1 MSTTSTKVSD
11 KASETQ
17 ASDKAS
23 VTRDDAV
30 VDDNLCFL
38 NTVVYDKSINRFYVD
53 NDFGGNPVYDVD
65 LASDRT
71 IWNYAEQQ
79 FADSITSVLE
89 QAVASLNRN
98 KQEGA

>member
-1 MSTTSTKVSD
+1 MSTTSTNS
-11 KASETQ
+11 SET
-17 ASDKAS
+17 AS
-23 VTRDDAV
+23 VTQKDTE

-38 NTVVYDKSINRFYVD
+38 NTVVYDKSTKRFYVD
-53 NDFGGNPVYDVD
+53 NDFGGNPIYDVD
-65 LASDRT
+65 LANDRT

-79 FADSITSVLE
+79 FADSITSTLE

>member
-1 MSTTSTKVSD
+1 MSTTSSN
-11 KASETQ
+11 ASETL
-17 ASDKAS
+17 S

-38 NTVVYDKSINRFYVD
+38 NTVVYDKSTNRFYVD
-53 NDFGGNPVYDVD
+53 NDFGGNPIYDVD
-65 LASDRT
+65 LANDRS
-71 IWNYAEQQ
+71 IWNSAEQK
-79 FADSITSVLE
+79 FADKITTTLE